1 MAIPSA
7 KPKAYPAIRG
17 KSIGKRMRWNDFM
30 I

>member
-7 KPKAYPAIRG
+7 KPKACPAIG
-17 KSIGKRMRWNDFM
+17 EKSVGKRMRWNDFK